1 MFQVP
6 CLPWVCATRTRTNTS
21 RLTMDDV
28 EDTSDL
34 SDLPFEV
41 LQKLQEKVGVKR
53 FREYVKEQELRKK
66 AKGSTTAWDDQDDDD
81 GAGPAGQ
88 TSTAARQIACAMAC
102 CDVVHCTCV
111 HGGLA
116 CGGLHG
122 GGFLAL
128 VCVGHASV
136 GGRAC
141 DTLCC
146 VSSGHPRHTQGQLN
160 SRHSTRRLP
169 C

>member
-1 MFQVP
+1 
-6 CLPWVCATRTRTNTS
+6 
-21 RLTMDDV
+21 MDES

-34 SDLPFEV
+34 SELPFEV

-66 AKGSTTAWDDQDDDD
+66 AKGSTTAWDDQDDND

-116 CGGLHG
+116 CGGL
-122 GGFLAL
+122 LAL

-136 GGRAC
+136 GGR
-141 DTLCC
+141 DVTRKWSPKTLRKA
-146 VSSGHPRHTQGQLN
+146 SSIVITAHAASLVEPHDESSCPQEYMAMAK
-160 SRHSTRRLP
+160 
-169 C
+169 

>member
-1 MFQVP
+1 
-6 CLPWVCATRTRTNTS
+6 
-21 RLTMDDV
+21 MDDG

-53 FREYVKEQELRKK
+53 FREYVKEQEVRKK
-66 AKGSTTAWDDQDDDD
+66 ANGSTTAWDDQDDDD

-88 TSTAARQIACAMAC
+88 TSRAAWQIAFATTC

-116 CGGLHG
+116 CGGLYVG
-122 GGFLAL
+122 VLLAL
-128 VCVGHASV
+128 VCVGHASMYM
-136 GGRAC
+136 
-141 DTLCC
+141 
-146 VSSGHPRHTQGQLN
+146 
-160 SRHSTRRLP
+160 
-169 C
+169 

>member
-1 MFQVP
+1 
-6 CLPWVCATRTRTNTS
+6 
-21 RLTMDDV
+21 MDDV

-116 CGGLHG
+116 CGGL
-122 GGFLAL
+122 LAL
-128 VCVGHASV
+128 LCVGHASV

-141 DTLCC
+141 DTLCY
-146 VSSGHPRHTQGQLN
+146 VSSPRHYARPAQNTVVN
-160 SRHSTRRLP
+160 STRRLA